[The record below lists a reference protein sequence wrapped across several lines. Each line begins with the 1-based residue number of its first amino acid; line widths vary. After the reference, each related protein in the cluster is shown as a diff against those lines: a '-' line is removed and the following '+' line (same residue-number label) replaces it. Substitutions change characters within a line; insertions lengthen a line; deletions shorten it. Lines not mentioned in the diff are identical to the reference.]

1 MDRQIKLSF
10 LMIRCVAALCFT
22 LVLGV
27 LVGCGVPKSVAKRAA
42 RTSRVSSGKL
52 FLNVA
57 LSSTANQNSPVAVD
71 VCLIKDKAFLKTA
84 QGLSANDWFVK
95 KTQFQ
100 RQFPKALE
108 VKSWEWVPGQSVSPI
123 NFVVPVDT
131 QGAMIFANYAS
142 AGLHSAP
149 LPISGR
155 VTIFLDDEDFTVE
168 GK

>member
-1 MDRQIKLSF
+1 MN
-10 LMIRCVAALCFT
+10 RCVLALCFT
-22 LVLGV
+22 LTVMGV

-71 VCLIKDKAFLKTA
+71 VVLIKDKAFLKTA

-95 KTQFQ
+95 KTQFL
-100 RQFPKALE
+100 RQFSKAVE
-108 VKSWEWVPGQSVSPI
+108 VKSWEWVPGQSVKTIS
-123 NFVVPVDT
+123 FVVPVDT

-142 AGLHSAP
+142 PGPHSAP
-149 LPISGR
+149 LPTGGK
-155 VTIFLDDEDFTVE
+155 VTVFLDDDDFTVE
-168 GK
+168 SK